1 MKSVKLVKDDNVTF
15 VEAGLVLNE
24 LVDELMFPP
33 EFTGTEADVHTEEI
47 WVKADMFRVTIEHQ
61 QYQIKVDIR
70 KVKSFD
76 DVCDEVEE
84 RWRTKDDKR

>member
-1 MKSVKLVKDDNVTF
+1 MKSVKLIKSDDVTF
-15 VEAGLVLNE
+15 VETGLVLNE

-33 EFTGTEADVHTEEI
+33 EFTGTDADVHTEEI

-76 DVCDEVEE
+76 DVCDEIEG
-84 RWRTKDDKR
+84 RWLKENGTN